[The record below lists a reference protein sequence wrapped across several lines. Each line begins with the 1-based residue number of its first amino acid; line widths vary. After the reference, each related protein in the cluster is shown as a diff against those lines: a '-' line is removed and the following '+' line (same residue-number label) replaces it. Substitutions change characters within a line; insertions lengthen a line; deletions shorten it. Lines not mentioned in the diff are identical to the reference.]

1 MSEISRGKYLLLID
15 TFSLSQ
21 HESLGKFTFLWRT
34 LFQQSYSQTE
44 RHKCLS
50 LDSSSARLSTLRE
63 EGQVPRRGSKVEPC
77 VIQSLYHW
85 FWKIF
90 SLKTRTWFWQ
100 QRGKP
105 PIDKQVFSSFT
116 QYCAAQGFRRHQF
129 SMRQSRQLCRIT
141 EHWQFLPL
149 YIISL
154 WKPSVMFTF
163 YVLTQNCKLWNLD

>member
-50 LDSSSARLSTLRE
+50 LDSSSARRSTLRE

-90 SLKTRTWFWQ
+90 SLKTSQ
-100 QRGKP
+100 EHHS
-105 PIDKQVFSSFT
+105 D
-116 QYCAAQGFRRHQF
+116 
-129 SMRQSRQLCRIT
+129 SREANLQLT
-141 EHWQFLPL
+141 SKYFPHLPSTVL
-149 YIISL
+149 LRVSEDISL
-154 WKPSVMFTF
+154 VWDNPGSFAESQSTGSF
-163 YVLTQNCKLWNLD
+163 YLCISLACENHQ